1 MMGLRPVLLVTTSR
15 NQVPGPH
22 TPRAVQRPRLATPQ
36 TLIGG
41 LPVRVSWSRAS
52 VSSRAPSAAAS
63 ASGSA
68 PSRGGPAGAARAR
81 RSNAGNKPA
90 MQVPGRAKRARR
102 AEYPLRLCRSRPRG
116 GAVRDVAER
125 PRTLDN
131 YRFMQTLRG
140 RRAATNLPI
149 FKLKESCVRRRYS
162 DFEWLKN
169 ELERDSKIVVPPLP
183 GKALKRQLPFRG
195 DEGIF
200 EESFIE
206 ERRQGLEQFINK
218 IAGHPLAQ
226 NERCLHMFLQEE
238 TIDRNYVP
246 GKVRQ

>member
-1 MMGLRPVLLVTTSR
+1 MLFKGQLYCNNEVSLSCLLEVPLSEETTASINKILLYIFLIPLQSTAIPGIMILSRVVT
-15 NQVPGPH
+15 N
-22 TPRAVQRPRLATPQ
+22 
-36 TLIGG
+36 
-41 LPVRVSWSRAS
+41 
-52 VSSRAPSAAAS
+52 
-63 ASGSA
+63 
-68 PSRGGPAGAARAR
+68 
-81 RSNAGNKPA
+81 
-90 MQVPGRAKRARR
+90 
-102 AEYPLRLCRSRPRG
+102 
-116 GAVRDVAER
+116 
-125 PRTLDN
+125 
-131 YRFMQTLRG
+131 
-140 RRAATNLPI
+140 TNLPI

-238 TIDRNYVP
+238 AIDRNYVP
-246 GKVRQ
+246 GKKQLNFSLEAGRQRLTKIFEYSSYTQGKSKSSHSKDGLATL